1 MCLVDQKCGEIWTRS
16 EFLRDVKSRSSIF
29 LIDLANGGLALSAW
43 IKVSIFREF
52 WFSKCYHFH
61 VSNLFQS
68 IRYCFCDSW
77 YLSRYIFTRLSFSLC
92 FGSDE
97 CGIGC
102 RPHSGRI
109 SSFLCFVFPCKNI
122 IERHNDVNNKE
133 IEAFD
138 PFETINI
145 KL

>member
-1 MCLVDQKCGEIWTRS
+1 MNFGSVNAI
-16 EFLRDVKSRSSIF
+16 IF
-29 LIDLANGGLALSAW
+29 MLAIYFNLFD
-43 IKVSIFREF
+43 IVFVIHDIYHVIF
-52 WFSKCYHFH
+52 SHVCHFH
-61 VSNLFQS
+61 
-68 IRYCFCDSW
+68 RA
-77 YLSRYIFTRLSFSLC
+77 

-102 RPHSGRI
+102 RPHLGRI